1 MLTNIEKCVTHNY
14 ASNLCR
20 HIYIQNPVVESV
32 GDNMISIS
40 LEFIE
45 ESSALGCFVVLE
57 DHFSTEDTF
66 VVLKQNAMD
75 SKISQFQLQ
84 LTLCTFMILKIMHF
98 LTHILLFLL
107 FKLYQSMDPVSLL
120 LVNWHSNISIVLS
133 FSYSLKV
140 LSHLILEKTK
150 AF

>member
-1 MLTNIEKCVTHNY
+1 MLLTLAATFDV
-14 ASNLCR
+14 
-20 HIYIQNPVVESV
+20 QNPRVESI

-57 DHFSTEDTF
+57 DHFNTNDTF
-66 VVLKQNAMD
+66 VVLKQNAMN
-75 SKISQFQLQ
+75 STISQFQLQ

-107 FKLYQSMDPVSLL
+107 FKLYQSMDPVS
-120 LVNWHSNISIVLS
+120 WWISNSHIAIVISL
-133 FSYSLKV
+133 FFKRY
-140 LSHLILEKTK
+140 
-150 AF
+150 